1 MYYQDR
7 LSGQGFARVLL
18 GGSGRTP
25 DAVNLA
31 RQNLETRLGTP
42 VEPIDPT
49 STASLSHRI
58 GVTPDLLDVLAP
70 LTGMLLRT
78 QREMVAV

>member
-7 LSGQGFARVLL
+7 LSGQGFSRVLV
-18 GGSGRTP
+18 GGSGRAP
-25 DAVNLA
+25 DAVDLA
-31 RQNLETRLGTP
+31 RQSLEARLGTP

-49 STASLSHRI
+49 STATLSDRI

-70 LTGMLLRT
+70 LTGLLLRT
-78 QREMVAV
+78 QREVVSV